1 MHDPSWLAP
10 TTFVDSDHPHVIAFA
25 REVCGEA
32 ETTKERATRLF
43 RAVRERFR
51 YDPYSF
57 SPDPSALK
65 ASSILAHDRAWCV
78 PKAVVLCAAARAVG
92 IPARLGFADVRNHL
106 ASEKLLR
113 VLGTDLFVFH
123 GYVEL
128 VIDGANVLAT
138 PAFNAALCERFGV
151 PVLELDGVHDAML
164 QAFDA
169 EGRRHMEYVRDRGRF
184 TDLPYD
190 AIMAAFREHYT
201 RGIPRKGEEGAHDEV
216 FQG

>member
-10 TTFVDSDHPHVIAFA
+10 TTFVDSDHPSVIAFA
-25 REVCGEA
+25 REACGEA
-32 ETTKERATRLF
+32 ETAKERATLLF

-57 SPDPSALK
+57 SPDPNALK
-65 ASSILAHDRAWCV
+65 ASSVLAHDRAWCV
-78 PKAVVLCAAARAVG
+78 PKAVVLCAAARASG

-128 VIDGANVLAT
+128 VVDGAHVLAT
-138 PAFNAALCERFGV
+138 PAFNAALCARFGV
-151 PVLELDGVHDAML
+151 PVLELDGEHDAML

-184 TDLPYD
+184 TDLPFD
-190 AIMAAFREHYT
+190 AIMAAFREHYAT
-201 RGIPRKGEEGAHDEV
+201 GLRRPVEESGPDEA

>member
-10 TTFVDSDHPHVIAFA
+10 TTFVDSDHPSVIAFA
-25 REVCGEA
+25 REACDEA
-32 ETTKERATRLF
+32 VTAKERATLLF

-57 SPDPSALK
+57 SPDPEALK

-78 PKAVVLCAAARAVG
+78 PKAVVLCAAARASG

-128 VIDGANVLAT
+128 VVDGAHVLAT
-138 PAFNAALCERFGV
+138 PAFNAALCARFGV
-151 PVLELDGVHDAML
+151 PVLELDGEHDAML

-184 TDLPYD
+184 VDLPFD
-190 AIMAAFREHYT
+190 AIMAAFREYYA
-201 RGIPRKGEEGAHDEV
+201 KGLHRPAEESGPDEA

>member
-1 MHDPSWLAP
+1 MHDPSWLSP
-10 TTFVDSDHPHVIAFA
+10 TAFVDSDHPAVIAFS
-25 REVCGEA
+25 REACGDEGTA
-32 ETTKERATRLF
+32 KARATRLF
-43 RAVRERFR
+43 RAVREGFR

-57 SPDPSALK
+57 SPDPNDLK
-65 ASSILAHDRAWCV
+65 ASAILAHDRAWCV
-78 PKAVVLCAAARAVG
+78 PKAVVLCAAARAAG

-128 VIDGANVLAT
+128 VIDGASVLAT
-138 PAFNAALCERFGV
+138 PAFNSALCERFGV
-151 PVLELDGVHDAML
+151 PVLDLDGEHDAML

-184 TDLPYD
+184 VDLPFD

-201 RGIPRKGEEGAHDEV
+201 RGIPRKGDDSAPDEA